1 MTART
6 TVTVVGALLLL
17 ATSVSPSGAHPPRQG
32 EPLSLGQDQTAPN
45 PPITGHNEMPSFLFM
60 PEQAGGM
67 IERSHQL
74 SASLDQL
81 ADQYQG
87 AMKEQ
92 ILALKR
98 MSDSM
103 GAMAEKMKAELEE
116 CHGLLHDDTVSKNQG
131 MQEALHQFNDRLYQ
145 MAGPMDDALQSIE
158 RMIQHLGDKG
168 SGK

>member
-1 MTART
+1 MNART
-6 TVTVVGALLLL
+6 TVTMAGTLLLL
-17 ATSVSPSGAHPPRQG
+17 AVFVPSSRAHRSRPG
-32 EPLSLGQDQTAPN
+32 DPLSMGQDQTTPN
-45 PPITGHNEMPSFLFM
+45 PPITVHDEMSSFLFM
-60 PEQAGGM
+60 PEQVGGM
-67 IERSHQL
+67 IERAHQL

-81 ADQYQG
+81 AGQYQG

-98 MSDSM
+98 MSESM

-116 CHGLLHDDTVSKNQG
+116 CHGLLHEGTVSQDQG
-131 MQEALHQFNDRLYQ
+131 MQEALHQFNDRINE
-145 MAGPMDDALQSIE
+145 MAGPMEDALQSIE